1 MLSKLQNKIK
11 LWQGVLIS
19 APVCA
24 SFVIGAKLLG
34 ALQGLELNALDKFF
48 LYRPQ
53 ELVDSRITIVGISD
67 TDIDRLG
74 KWPLDDATLAKAIET
89 ISSQKPAAIGI
100 DLYRNLPVEPGH
112 QKLVRVFETT
122 PNLIGIEKA
131 IGDRVASPPTLAAGD
146 RVGMAD
152 LILDP
157 DGKIRRAII
166 ASQEEDGQMKLG
178 LATRLALIYLENKN
192 ISLESVANT
201 NNQKLG
207 KALFVPITGKDGGYR
222 NIDWGGYQIL
232 LNYRGSGKA
241 FKIVSIWDL
250 LAGKIPADLLRDRVV
265 LIGSVA
271 PSLNDYFYTPLS
283 NSGQASVARMA
294 GIVVHANIASQII
307 DAALG
312 ERPML
317 HSIND
322 NWEFISIFCCS
333 LGGAIIGFLTLQR
346 NTRHKNFF
354 SSIQWGFLG
363 IIFPV
368 GILTCSGYIL
378 FLNGW
383 WMPIAAPML
392 AWTGAAVLSSAYY
405 THQKQQLVFV
415 DSLTQIGNRYSFDRF
430 LERQWLHGKQEG
442 KSLALILCDVDYFK
456 PYNDTYG
463 HQGGDECLKQVA
475 KAIAQVIRTSDL
487 VARYGGEEFAIVLPD
502 TDATTA
508 VQIAQR
514 ILVRI
519 RDLQLPHLSS
529 QIGDCVSISCGV
541 ACSIPNDTS
550 SPKNLIETA
559 DRALYNAKKQGRDRA
574 VFADI

>member
-53 ELVDSRITIVGISD
+53 ELVDSRITIIGIGD
-67 TDIDRLG
+67 KDIERLG

-232 LNYRGSGKA
+232 LNYRGSGKV

-333 LGGAIIGFLTLQR
+333 LGGA
-346 NTRHKNFF
+346 
-354 SSIQWGFLG
+354 
-363 IIFPV
+363 
-368 GILTCSGYIL
+368 
-378 FLNGW
+378 
-383 WMPIAAPML
+383 
-392 AWTGAAVLSSAYY
+392 
-405 THQKQQLVFV
+405 
-415 DSLTQIGNRYSFDRF
+415 
-430 LERQWLHGKQEG
+430 
-442 KSLALILCDVDYFK
+442 
-456 PYNDTYG
+456 
-463 HQGGDECLKQVA
+463 
-475 KAIAQVIRTSDL
+475 
-487 VARYGGEEFAIVLPD
+487 
-502 TDATTA
+502 
-508 VQIAQR
+508 
-514 ILVRI
+514 
-519 RDLQLPHLSS
+519 
-529 QIGDCVSISCGV
+529 
-541 ACSIPNDTS
+541 
-550 SPKNLIETA
+550 
-559 DRALYNAKKQGRDRA
+559 
-574 VFADI
+574 